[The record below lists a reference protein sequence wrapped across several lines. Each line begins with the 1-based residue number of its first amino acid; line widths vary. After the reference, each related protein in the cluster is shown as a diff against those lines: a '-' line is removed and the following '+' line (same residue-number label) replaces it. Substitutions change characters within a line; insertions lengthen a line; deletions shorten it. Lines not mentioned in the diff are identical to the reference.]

1 MILAL
6 ALTALAAVSPPAPL
20 TTADDQEIVVKARKL
35 SGRWSGNI
43 STVNGQTT
51 CTTVRSTGDPTFDA
65 IGCRAMMTCWP
76 TYLPQIEAQS
86 KAEMATGRIKT
97 KEDFQRANLRGE
109 LRKTWQ
115 NMGKCTFPLLRDG
128 IRDEIKRRKAAA
140 A

>member
-1 MILAL
+1 MALAL
-6 ALTALAAVSPPAPL
+6 ATQAAVESPVVPP
-20 TTADDQEIVVKARKL
+20 TVDDQEIVVTARKL

-43 STVNGQTT
+43 STVNSQTT

-86 KAEMATGRIKT
+86 KAEIATGRIKT
-97 KEDFQRANLRGE
+97 KEDLQRANLRGE